1 VLLNQKKNHLKI
13 NQGEVMLKHVGKHND
28 KRCVIVFRKIPE
40 LDHMALVVYSDLLP
54 RLVHDEVM
62 RAVETPLGQA
72 ATEIS
77 EVLFRTIMADGTNCL
92 ESLHRNGLMKKVPTN
107 QVLVTPTSTSSVRL
121 DELNDILDEM
131 AKGQEAMERL
141 QNLDANRGLSG
152 KKNNTAINQPRR
164 AEIQEL
170 GEKRTREAQ
179 GNTSAAD
186 MLAGMLSDSDLA
198 TQRVEQ
204 AAKMEATAKQLL
216 AEAERLKAEA
226 ESLSPK
232 VENVGSKTKKTTTS
246 KKQAA

>member
-1 VLLNQKKNHLKI
+1 
-13 NQGEVMLKHVGKHND
+13 MLKHVGKHND
-28 KRCVIVFRKIPE
+28 KRCVIIFRKIPE
-40 LDHMALVVYSDLLP
+40 LEHMALVVYSDLLP

-62 RAVETPLGQA
+62 RAVESPQGQA
-72 ATEIS
+72 AVEIAD
-77 EVLFRTIMADGTNCL
+77 VLFRTVMADGTNCL

-141 QNLDANRGLSG
+141 QNLDANRGLTG
-152 KKNNTAINQPRR
+152 KKNNTPPRR

-179 GNTSAAD
+179 GNTSAAE
-186 MLAGMLSDSDLA
+186 MLSSMLSDSDLA
-198 TQRVEQ
+198 AQRAEQ
-204 AAKMEATAKQLL
+204 AAKMEATAQQLL
-216 AEAERLKAEA
+216 AEAARLKAEA
-226 ESLSPK
+226 ESLSPRAQDA
-232 VENVGSKTKKTTTS
+232 GTKTKKTST

>member
-1 VLLNQKKNHLKI
+1 
-13 NQGEVMLKHVGKHND
+13 MLKHVGKHND

-40 LDHMALVVYSDLLP
+40 LEHMALVVYSDLLP
-54 RLVHDEVM
+54 RMTHDEIM
-62 RAVETPLGQA
+62 RALESPQGQEA
-72 ATEIS
+72 RELS
-77 EVLFRTIMADGTNCL
+77 DVLFRTIMADGHNCL
-92 ESLHRNGLMKKVPTN
+92 ESLHRNGLLKKVPTN

-131 AKGQEAMERL
+131 QKGEEAVKKLQEM
-141 QNLDANRGLSG
+141 DASRGMSG
-152 KKNNTAINQPRR
+152 KQKPRR
-164 AEIQEL
+164 AEIQEI
-170 GEKRTREAQ
+170 GERRTREAQ

-198 TQRVEQ
+198 SQRLEQ
-204 AAKMEATAKQLL
+204 AQKMEASAKQLL

-232 VENVGSKTKKTTTS
+232 VNDVGSQTKKT

>member
-1 VLLNQKKNHLKI
+1 
-13 NQGEVMLKHVGKHND
+13 MLKHVGKHND
-28 KRCVIVFRKIPE
+28 KRCVIVFRKIPDLE
-40 LDHMALVVYSDLLP
+40 HMALVVYSDLLP

-62 RAVETPLGQA
+62 RAVESPQGQA
-72 ATEIS
+72 AMDIS

-107 QVLVTPTSTSSVRL
+107 QVLVTPTTTSSVRL

-141 QNLDANRGLSG
+141 QNLDANRGLTG
-152 KKNNTAINQPRR
+152 KKNNTPPRR

-170 GEKRTREAQ
+170 GERKTREAQ
-179 GNTSAAD
+179 GNTSAAE
-186 MLAGMLSDSDLA
+186 MLTSMLSDSDLA
-198 TQRVEQ
+198 AQRADQ
-204 AAKMEATAKQLL
+204 AAKMEATAQQLL
-216 AEAERLKAEA
+216 AEAARLKAEA

-232 VENVGSKTKKTTTS
+232 VDDVGTKTKKTST

>member
-1 VLLNQKKNHLKI
+1 
-13 NQGEVMLKHVGKHND
+13 MLKHVGKHND
-28 KRCVIVFRKIPE
+28 KRCVIIFRKIPE
-40 LDHMALVVYSDLLP
+40 LEHMALVVYSDLLP

-62 RAVETPLGQA
+62 RAVESPQGQA

-77 EVLFRTIMADGTNCL
+77 EVLFRTIMADGHNCL

-141 QNLDANRGLSG
+141 QNLDANRGLTG
-152 KKNNTAINQPRR
+152 KKNNTPPRR

-179 GNTSAAD
+179 GNTSAAE

-198 TQRVEQ
+198 AQRVEQ
-204 AAKMEATAKQLL
+204 AQKMEATAQQLL
-216 AEAERLKAEA
+216 AEAARLKAEA
-226 ESLSPK
+226 ESLSPR
-232 VENVGSKTKKTTTS
+232 VDDVGTKTKKTST